1 MRSDTDLI
9 FIPIL
14 SECGDCSLAIS
25 RAKLEEIIREES
37 TEKLISNEAYGKI
50 KKE

>member
-1 MRSDTDLI
+1 MRSDKDLI

-14 SECGDCSLAIS
+14 SECGDCSLVIS

-50 KKE
+50 KKG